1 MGNLRFATVIPFWPT
16 VYTLTLYI
24 RCIEVEIIY
33 QKRTLTQVPALTMNL
48 CKYKETFGWISI
60 DCKEPSSC
68 PHGCITFRTNPA
80 KGKHVESA
88 TVTTNHLNFPFQTTS
103 AEAHNPQIFQMAA
116 FCKLRCFSTNN
127 TKPLAAK
134 TIIPMNSCKA
144 QSPSEFRYIGSLRT
158 LK

>member
-1 MGNLRFATVIPFWPT
+1 MIPF
-16 VYTLTLYI
+16 YTYSLYTNTALYI
-24 RCIEVEIIY
+24 RCIELEIIL
-33 QKRTLTQVPALTMNL
+33 QFIKSVPSLRYPLLTMNL

-68 PHGCITFRTNPA
+68 PHGCITFRTNLA

-88 TVTTNHLNFPFQTTS
+88 TVTTNHLNFPFQTAS

-116 FCKLRCFSTNN
+116 FCKLRCFSTNS